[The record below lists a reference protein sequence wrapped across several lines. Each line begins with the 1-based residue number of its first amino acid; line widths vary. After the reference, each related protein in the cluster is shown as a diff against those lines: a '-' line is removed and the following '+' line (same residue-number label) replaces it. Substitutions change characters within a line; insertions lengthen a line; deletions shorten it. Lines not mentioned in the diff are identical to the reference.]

1 MEINT
6 DYLSESIKQTLGE
19 DVSYA
24 EEVALRKPKVFF
36 RPDDRTSPD
45 FPTYVHVDEQ
55 GISYIGFITVYG
67 SHAEKRP
74 PVYFEPRT
82 PIRIVQRIAK
92 KIQDITSEECAQA
105 YKELTTQEAVRDW
118 LQKKYPYM
126 TITLDSLIT
135 VHRVEYV

>member
-1 MEINT
+1 MQINT

-24 EEVALRKPKVFF
+24 EEVAHHKPRIFF

-45 FPTYVHVDEQ
+45 FPTYAHANEQ

-74 PVYFEPRT
+74 PVYSEPRV
-82 PIRIVQRIAK
+82 PIRIVQRVAK
-92 KIQDITSEECAQA
+92 KIQNITSEECSQA
-105 YKELTTQEAVRDW
+105 YKELTTSESVRDW
-118 LQKKYPYM
+118 LQKKYSYM

-135 VHRVEYV
+135 VHRIEYV